1 MGMSLATAAVLVLVG
16 VGIGAFSGMVGIGG
30 GILVI
35 PVLMFFFG
43 FSQAKANG
51 TSLAMMLPPIGV
63 FAVAA
68 YWRADNI
75 DWRYA
80 ALLAAGFAA
89 GAYLGA
95 RALNEGWINPVALR
109 VTFAMLLVYC
119 AARLLFRAGEP
130 ARAALETSLL
140 MLAFAA
146 TYVTLRLL
154 GRRWRRAP
162 DWGAIYREKQRQPYE
177 FDYEI

>member
-1 MGMSLATAAVLVLVG
+1 MSISLATAAVLLLAG
-16 VGIGAFSGMVGIGG
+16 LAIGAFSGMVGIGG

-43 FSQAKANG
+43 FSQARANG

-68 YWRADNI
+68 YWRAGNV

-80 ALLAAGFAA
+80 ALLAAGFAV
-89 GAYLGA
+89 GAYAGA
-95 RALNEGWINPVALR
+95 RALNGGWINPAALR
-109 VTFAMLLVYC
+109 VAFALLLVYC
-119 AARLLFRAGEP
+119 AGRLLFRSGEP

-140 MLAFAA
+140 ILSFAA
-146 TYVTLRLL
+146 TYVVLRLL

-162 DWGAIYREKQRQPYE
+162 DWGAIYRERQRQPYE